1 MLKSLQMKLVLILM
15 LLVIAVMAVV
25 GIFLVNS
32 VTAYNIS
39 NFKQQMADF
48 FALRGGEV
56 EAGLRACDGDP
67 QAMTQ
72 VMEAYTGGLGLDDHR
87 NFYILD
93 GRTGEFLASSQ
104 GRDETPFRELTPN
117 MTAAMSG
124 RTGQEIT
131 ALSPYFDVA
140 LPLDGGAYVLAVVDD
155 KGELDELTWT
165 MFTILL
171 RSLMFGLAVAAM
183 LSFILAKTITNP
195 VETLT
200 KTADRIAAGDVSQ
213 RPQAE
218 SADEIGALTH
228 TFNEMANVLESTL
241 AEVNG
246 ERNKLNTLFIYMA
259 EGMVA
264 FGKNGRILHMN
275 PAAQRMLGL
284 EFDPELTYAQVFPN
298 MEIEEAD
305 LAEDGKCIEIDYAA
319 NKRILKI
326 FLTMFGG
333 ADGENGGIMAVMH
346 DITEQTKLDSS
357 RREFVANVSHEL
369 RTPLTNVK
377 GYTETLLDA
386 GDDIDPQSRRSF
398 LQVIYNESDR
408 MTHIVKD
415 LLTLSQLD
423 YGRMDLRLAELPVEM
438 IVANIASAMMIE
450 AKNQG
455 LTLETSFQRPLPN
468 ILADQAR
475 MEQVIANVISNA
487 VKYNRPGGRV
497 EVSAFVEGDQVAV
510 RVKDTGIGIPQ
521 EDIPRLFER
530 FYRVDKARSRERGG
544 TGLGLAIAKEIVE
557 QHNGTIQVESQLDQ
571 GTAVTIRIPA
581 APAGEESA

>member
-15 LLVIAVMAVV
+15 LLVISVMAVV

-48 FALRGGEV
+48 FALRGGEL
-56 EAGLRACDGDP
+56 EAGLAACQGDP

-72 VMEAYTGGLGLDDHR
+72 VMEAYNGGLGLDDHR

-93 GRTGEFLASSQ
+93 GHTGAFLASSQ

-117 MTAAMSG
+117 MVSAMGG
-124 RTGQEIT
+124 RVGQQIA

-140 LPLDGGAYVLAVVDD
+140 LPLCQGDYVLAVVDD

-195 VETLT
+195 VENLT
-200 KTADRIAAGDVSQ
+200 KTADRIAAGDFSQ

-218 SADEIGALTH
+218 SADEIGALTR

-246 ERNKLNTLFIYMA
+246 ERNKLNTLFMYMA

-284 EFDPELTYAQVFPN
+284 EFDPEMTYTQVFPN
-298 MEIEEAD
+298 LNIEEND
-305 LAEDGKCIEIDYAA
+305 LGQDGRCIEIDYAA

-326 FLTMFGG
+326 FLTMFGR
-333 ADGENGGIMAVMH
+333 AEDENGGIMAVMH

-386 GDDIDPQSRRSF
+386 GDEIDPQSRRNF

-423 YGRMDLRLAELPVEM
+423 YGRMELRLAELPVKM

-455 LTLETSFQRPLPN
+455 LTLETTFQDPLPN

-497 EVSAFVEGDQVAV
+497 EISAQAEGQMVAI

-571 GTAVTIRIPA
+571 GTTITIRIPA
-581 APAGEESA
+581 APEREEEA

>member
-200 KTADRIAAGDVSQ
+200 KTADRIAAGDFSQ

-357 RREFVANVSHEL
+357 RREFVANVPHEL

>member
-200 KTADRIAAGDVSQ
+200 KTADRIAAGDFSQ

-468 ILADQAR
+468 NLADQAR
-475 MEQVIANVISNA
+475 M
-487 VKYNRPGGRV
+487 
-497 EVSAFVEGDQVAV
+497 
-510 RVKDTGIGIPQ
+510 
-521 EDIPRLFER
+521 
-530 FYRVDKARSRERGG
+530 
-544 TGLGLAIAKEIVE
+544 
-557 QHNGTIQVESQLDQ
+557 
-571 GTAVTIRIPA
+571 
-581 APAGEESA
+581 

>member
-200 KTADRIAAGDVSQ
+200 KTADRIAAGDFSQ

-284 EFDPELTYAQVFPN
+284 EFDPELTYAQVFPK
-298 MEIEEAD
+298 IEEAD

-581 APAGEESA
+581 APTGEESA

>member
-200 KTADRIAAGDVSQ
+200 KTADRIAAGDFSQ

-530 FYRVDKARSRERGG
+530 FYRVDKARSRERSG

>member
-15 LLVIAVMAVV
+15 LLVISVMAVV

-48 FALRGGEV
+48 FALRGNEV

-67 QAMTQ
+67 QAMAQ
-72 VMEAYTGGLGLDDHR
+72 VMEAYAGGLGLDDHR

-117 MTAAMSG
+117 MTAAMGG

-200 KTADRIAAGDVSQ
+200 KTADRIAAGDFSQ

-246 ERNKLNTLFIYMA
+246 ERNKLNTLFMYMA

-275 PAAQRMLGL
+275 PAARRMLGL
-284 EFDPELTYAQVFPN
+284 EFDPELTYTRVFPN

-326 FLTMFGG
+326 FLTQFGG
-333 ADGENGGIMAVMH
+333 ADSENGGIMAVMH

-386 GDDIDPQSRRSF
+386 GDDIDPESRRSF

-475 MEQVIANVISNA
+475 MEQVIANIISNA

-497 EVSAFVEGDQVAV
+497 EVSAFAEGDQVAIQ
-510 RVKDTGIGIPQ
+510 VKDTGIGIPQ

-571 GTAVTIRIPA
+571 GTVITIRIPA
-581 APAGEESA
+581 APAQEEEA

>member
-171 RSLMFGLAVAAM
+171 RSLMFGLA
-183 LSFILAKTITNP
+183 
-195 VETLT
+195 ETLT
-200 KTADRIAAGDVSQ
+200 KTADRIAAGDFSQ

-228 TFNEMANVLESTL
+228 TFHEMANVLESTL

-557 QHNGTIQVESQLDQ
+557 QHNGTIQVESQLDR

>member
-200 KTADRIAAGDVSQ
+200 KTADRIAAGDFSQ

-497 EVSAFVEGDQVAV
+497 EVSAFVEGEQVAV

>member
-1 MLKSLQMKLVLILM
+1 M
-15 LLVIAVMAVV
+15 
-25 GIFLVNS
+25 
-32 VTAYNIS
+32 
-39 NFKQQMADF
+39 
-48 FALRGGEV
+48 
-56 EAGLRACDGDP
+56 
-67 QAMTQ
+67 
-72 VMEAYTGGLGLDDHR
+72 
-87 NFYILD
+87 
-93 GRTGEFLASSQ
+93 
-104 GRDETPFRELTPN
+104 
-117 MTAAMSG
+117 
-124 RTGQEIT
+124 
-131 ALSPYFDVA
+131 
-140 LPLDGGAYVLAVVDD
+140 
-155 KGELDELTWT
+155 
-165 MFTILL
+165 
-171 RSLMFGLAVAAM
+171 
-183 LSFILAKTITNP
+183 
-195 VETLT
+195 
-200 KTADRIAAGDVSQ
+200 
-213 RPQAE
+213 
-218 SADEIGALTH
+218 
-228 TFNEMANVLESTL
+228 
-241 AEVNG
+241 
-246 ERNKLNTLFIYMA
+246 
-259 EGMVA
+259 A

-284 EFDPELTYAQVFPN
+284 EFGPELTYTQVFPN

-326 FLTMFGG
+326 FLTLFGG
-333 ADGENGGIMAVMH
+333 ADSENGGIMAVMH
-346 DITEQTKLDSS
+346 DVTEQTKLDSS

-386 GDDIDPQSRRSF
+386 GDDIDPQSRRDF

-438 IVANIASAMMIE
+438 IVANITSAMMIE

-475 MEQVIANVISNA
+475 LEQVIANVISNA
-487 VKYNRPGGRV
+487 VKYNRSGGRV
-497 EVSAFVEGDQVAV
+497 EVSAFSEGGQVAV

-557 QHNGTIQVESQLDQ
+557 QHNGTIEVESQLDQ
-571 GTAVTIRIPA
+571 GTVVTIRIPA
-581 APAGEESA
+581 APAPEEEA

>member
-93 GRTGEFLASSQ
+93 GRTGEFLAASQ

-200 KTADRIAAGDVSQ
+200 KTADRIAAGDFSQ

>member
-200 KTADRIAAGDVSQ
+200 KTADRIAAGDFSQ

-246 ERNKLNTLFIYMA
+246 ERNKLNTLFISMA

-581 APAGEESA
+581 APTGEESA

>member
-200 KTADRIAAGDVSQ
+200 KTADRIAAGDFSQ

>member
-200 KTADRIAAGDVSQ
+200 KTADRIAAGDFSQ

-259 EGMVA
+259 EGLVA

>member
-117 MTAAMSG
+117 MTAAMGG

-200 KTADRIAAGDVSQ
+200 KTADRIAAGDFSQ

-284 EFDPELTYAQVFPN
+284 ELDPELTYAQVFPN

>member
-15 LLVIAVMAVV
+15 LLVISVMAVV

-48 FALRGGEV
+48 FALRGNEV

-67 QAMTQ
+67 QAMAQ
-72 VMEAYTGGLGLDDHR
+72 VMEAYAGGLGLDDHR

-117 MTAAMSG
+117 MTAAMGG

-200 KTADRIAAGDVSQ
+200 KTADRIAAGDFSQ

-246 ERNKLNTLFIYMA
+246 ERNKLNTLFMYMA

-275 PAAQRMLGL
+275 PAARRMLGL
-284 EFDPELTYAQVFPN
+284 EFDPELTYTRVFPN

-326 FLTMFGG
+326 FLTQFGG
-333 ADGENGGIMAVMH
+333 ADSENGGIMAVMH

-386 GDDIDPQSRRSF
+386 GDDIDPESRRSF

-475 MEQVIANVISNA
+475 MEQVIANIISNA

-497 EVSAFVEGDQVAV
+497 EVSAFAEGDQVAIQ
-510 RVKDTGIGIPQ
+510 VKDTGIGIPQ

-571 GTAVTIRIPA
+571 GTVITIRIPA
-581 APAGEESA
+581 APTQEEEA

>member
-200 KTADRIAAGDVSQ
+200 KTADRIAAGDFSQ

-423 YGRMDLRLAELPVEM
+423 YSRMDLRLAELPVEM

-557 QHNGTIQVESQLDQ
+557 QHNGTIQVESQLDR

>member
-32 VTAYNIS
+32 VTAY

-200 KTADRIAAGDVSQ
+200 KTADRIAAGDFSQ

-557 QHNGTIQVESQLDQ
+557 QHNGTIQVESQLDR